1 MNRRLYALHRWLS
14 AVAVLQMLAWMVS
27 GLFFAAVP
35 KERVMGPST
44 QGVPPSG
51 LDVSGMLS
59 AEELA
64 RAARANGVGEVRKIE
79 VRTIGGAP
87 RVVITGSLSRIRL
100 DPRTAASVPVE
111 RDEAIAIAK
120 ADQGSVAVDA
130 SAESV
135 ARDAPIEYRDK
146 PLPAWRV
153 VLADGKGT
161 AIWVDAVSGDVTAR
175 RNDTWRIYDFFW
187 SLHTMTYWDRT
198 NYRSTLLVV
207 AASIG
212 LLVTISGGVLW
223 GTRIARSMRRVTA
236 RDSRPREDRSV

>member
-1 MNRRLYALHRWLS
+1 
-14 AVAVLQMLAWMVS
+14 
-27 GLFFAAVP
+27 
-35 KERVMGPST
+35 
-44 QGVPPSG
+44 
-51 LDVSGMLS
+51 
-59 AEELA
+59 
-64 RAARANGVGEVRKIE
+64 
-79 VRTIGGAP
+79 
-87 RVVITGSLSRIRL
+87 VVTGSLSRIRL
-100 DPRTAASVPVE
+100 DPRTAAPVPLD

-120 ADQGSVAVDA
+120 ADQGSAAVSA

-175 RNDTWRIYDFFW
+175 RNDTWRIYDFLW

-212 LLVTISGGVLW
+212 LLVTISGGILW
-223 GTRIARSMRRVTA
+223 GTRIARSMRKVTA
-236 RDSRPREDRSV
+236 RDSRPREDRSA